1 MKKLVY
7 AIALIVGIAGVSL
20 ELWILKS
27 KGKSSRPTGDGVIL
41 QRVEK
46 DPDAPLD
53 KFKQVP
59 EFDFTDRDHQKVN
72 RGDLRG
78 KVWLAD
84 FIYTTCPDTCPM
96 LSRRLSNLQERA
108 LALGE
113 EYGGDG
119 VRLVS
124 FSVDPEH
131 DTPEI
136 LSGYAKALGATPK
149 WHFLTGDLP
158 HIQRVAREGFLIGFE
173 KVPGVTDEISHS
185 TKIAL
190 VDQKGIVRR
199 YYDGIGDN
207 DESEQI
213 LKDVRKLLEEAKK

>member
-1 MKKLVY
+1 MKKLIY
-7 AIALIVGIAGVSL
+7 AVALIVGLAGISAQ
-20 ELWILKS
+20 LWLLNKKNKS
-27 KGKSSRPTGDGVIL
+27 EIKGEGVIL
-41 QRVEK
+41 QRVDK
-46 DPDAPLD
+46 DPNAPLD

-59 EFDFTDRDHQKVN
+59 DFDFTDRDHKKVS
-72 RGDLRG
+72 RSDLRG

-96 LSRRLSNLQERA
+96 LSKRLANLQERA
-108 LALGE
+108 LAIGK
-113 EYGGDG
+113 EYGEDE

-124 FSVDPEH
+124 FSVDPNH

-136 LSGYAKALGATPK
+136 LSQYAKALNAGPK

-173 KVPGVTDEISHS
+173 KVPGVTEEISHS
-185 TKIAL
+185 TKIVL
-190 VDQKGIVRR
+190 VDHKGIVRR

-213 LKDVRKLLEEAKK
+213 LTDIRKLLKEKE